1 MPQNDY
7 LDRTWIVTQG
17 PMDTTISDFWRLIWQ
32 ENTRMIIMLTKT
44 FEVVRLM
51 CSQYWPLHVKSR
63 EKYGD
68 FTVVLQKEEN
78 YAHYK
83 VRHFV
88 LEFNHEKR
96 TVTQFHYMSWPLSAQ
111 PDSANLLLFRRHIW
125 SVMKETDNAGPPI
138 VHCHDGGGRS
148 GTFLAIEANLSM
160 ADSLNEVDSKLHQ
173 ILFEISK
180 VLKTMPVFSV
190 FRSVKWLHK
199 QRAQLV
205 THPGFY
211 RLIYD
216 VIEDYIRCG
225 NTCVTLEDMLTHNIC
240 EQRNKEFQTLASLRP
255 QYTIGDC
262 AAGHRAEN
270 REKNRNVMVVPPDD
284 NRPYLTSFQSN
295 STTDYINA
303 VFVDGF
309 CQAKAMIVTEWPMQ
323 STVGRCNF
331 LIGISFKD
339 LHMLIFFQP
348 ISGQWCTIMIVQRWS
363 YSIILQV
370 QEKSPEV
377 IKVLS
382 DFGQT
387 KIMPPTDQFFQF
399 KPLTS
404 WFSLTFRF
412 GNFDLAKKKLL
423 LTENFKY
430 NPWMKRNHK
439 KIITTFHCPPCFF
452 KASKLRQSW

>member
-180 VLKTMPVFSV
+180 VLKTMPLFSV
-190 FRSVKWLHK
+190 FR
-199 QRAQLV
+199 
-205 THPGFY
+205 
-211 RLIYD
+211 
-216 VIEDYIRCG
+216 
-225 NTCVTLEDMLTHNIC
+225 
-240 EQRNKEFQTLASLRP
+240 
-255 QYTIGDC
+255 
-262 AAGHRAEN
+262 
-270 REKNRNVMVVPPDD
+270 
-284 NRPYLTSFQSN
+284 
-295 STTDYINA
+295 
-303 VFVDGF
+303 
-309 CQAKAMIVTEWPMQ
+309 
-323 STVGRCNF
+323 
-331 LIGISFKD
+331 
-339 LHMLIFFQP
+339 
-348 ISGQWCTIMIVQRWS
+348 
-363 YSIILQV
+363 
-370 QEKSPEV
+370 
-377 IKVLS
+377 
-382 DFGQT
+382 
-387 KIMPPTDQFFQF
+387 
-399 KPLTS
+399 
-404 WFSLTFRF
+404 
-412 GNFDLAKKKLL
+412 
-423 LTENFKY
+423 
-430 NPWMKRNHK
+430 
-439 KIITTFHCPPCFF
+439 
-452 KASKLRQSW
+452 